1 MSEPTSITRISFLG
15 LGACLLASSCLP
27 VDASGFAAKRS
38 KGNEGH
44 DEILETILFGK
55 SKRSTIRQDERY
67 RPTIDAINYAS
78 YLCIDQSGNDGEDQL
93 KNLNEFGVPHLPS
106 LDDIRL
112 PHNATGN
119 HRKYTHKGWRYTYD
133 SDSDAYW
140 KKRKNILLQT
150 INTAFDFGLIDEF
163 KFMLGWFDN
172 STCDAFAEL
181 VYCIHILG
189 DYQEGIN
196 KAQEDMT
203 YRLKSTV
210 SDQCIS
216 YAQRNAS
223 EDNRDLLFDLNE
235 SLRLLFDNET
245 TGKDYSKLASRLDV
259 ISRSARRL
267 NTVENEESARKFQDN
282 LAELRKLLENRVPNL
297 LKKTDFFKQVFYQ

>member
-1 MSEPTSITRISFLG
+1 MSGPTCITRRGFLG

-27 VDASGFAAKRS
+27 VDASAFTSKRS

-44 DEILETILFGK
+44 DEILESILFGTAGRLVIRRNERH
-55 SKRSTIRQDERY
+55 RSA
-67 RPTIDAINYAS
+67 IDAINYAS
-78 YLCIDQSGNDGEDQL
+78 YLCIDQAGDDGKYQL
-93 KNLNEFGVPHLPS
+93 ENLNKFGVPHLPT

-112 PHNATGN
+112 PHNATGD
-119 HRKYTHKGWRYTYD
+119 HRKYTHKGWHYAYD
-133 SDSDAYW
+133 SESDTYW

-150 INTAFDFGLIDEF
+150 INTVFDFGLVDELKLMF
-163 KFMLGWFDN
+163 GWFDN
-172 STCDAFAEL
+172 STCDAFAKL

-216 YAQRNAS
+216 YAHRNAS

-259 ISRSARRL
+259 ITRSARRIK
-267 NTVENEESARKFQDN
+267 TVEDEESAQDFQDN
-282 LAELRKLLENRVPNL
+282 LTELRELLENRVPKL
-297 LKKTDFFKQVFYQ
+297 LEETSFFKQVFYQ